1 MWVGCMYNIGG
12 GTRGARGA
20 MAPPDF
26 WELKKLPSNEIS
38 GSIAIYTFA
47 YDFYMISTIKCTV
60 KAAGK
65 LTFN

>member
-26 WELKKLPSNEIS
+26 WELKKLPINKIS
-38 GSIAIYTFA
+38 G
-47 YDFYMISTIKCTV
+47 
-60 KAAGK
+60 
-65 LTFN
+65 